1 VLLPLC
7 VHVSVC
13 SECLVYYLN
22 AGVTLLGADPNGD
35 VPLSGPDMKPRH
47 AVLTYSTLP
56 ESATTTGAAAAG
68 LVASGLVSADDSI
81 ICSR

>member
-1 VLLPLC
+1 MRLR
-7 VHVSVC
+7 VS

-22 AGVTLLGADPNGD
+22 AGVTLLGSDPNGD

-68 LVASGLVSADDSI
+68 LVASGLVNLA
-81 ICSR
+81 